1 MDTSTSQNSDGSQK
15 RRYAPNSHEARL
27 EEENLR
33 REAAAEE
40 KAKAE
45 AAEALRLKKGVKTEM
60 IQLRAPIT
68 VEQRKP
74 KS

>member
-1 MDTSTSQNSDGSQK
+1 MATSTSQNSDGSQK
-15 RRYAPNSHEARL
+15 RRYDPNSHEGRL

-33 REAAAEE
+33 REAAAA

-45 AAEALRLKKGVKTEM
+45 ADAEAMRLKKGVKTEM

>member
-15 RRYAPNSHEARL
+15 RRYAPGSDEYRL
-27 EEENLR
+27 EEENRR
-33 REAAAEE
+33 REAAAAA

-45 AAEALRLKKGVKTEM
+45 AEEAIRLKKGVKTEW

-68 VEQRKP
+68 PEQRKP